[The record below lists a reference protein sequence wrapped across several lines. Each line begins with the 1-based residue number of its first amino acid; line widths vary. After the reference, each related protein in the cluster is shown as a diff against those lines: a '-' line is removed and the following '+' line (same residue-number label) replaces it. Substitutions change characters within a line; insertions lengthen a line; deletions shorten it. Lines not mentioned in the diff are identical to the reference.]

1 MRLYNEVSEELK
13 KEYEN
18 ISDNYINFKLW
29 ETKVVVLYGLRE
41 FLLVLGIRFDTIY
54 VPDVIFNFYL
64 ESK

>member
-18 ISDNYINFKLW
+18 VSDNYINFKLW
-29 ETKVVVLYGLRE
+29 ETKLVGLYGLRE

-54 VPDVIFNFYL
+54 IPDIFIIFF
-64 ESK
+64 